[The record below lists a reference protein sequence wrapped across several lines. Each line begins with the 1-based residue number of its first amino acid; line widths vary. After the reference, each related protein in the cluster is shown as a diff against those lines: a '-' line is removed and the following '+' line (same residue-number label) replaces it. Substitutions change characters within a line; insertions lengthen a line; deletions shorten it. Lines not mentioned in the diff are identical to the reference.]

1 MTKLFSDVWVFR
13 LAKCLSR
20 EEISRR
26 FFHVLWANG
35 MAPDLCNNDHGKL
48 VKFNR
53 ERFDSYSNEDLCLI
67 KSRPARPPL
76 VNKDHWHAMSLRVV
90 SAPVLVGGRP
100 LLYVSHFR
108 GALQNSKTIS
118 LETLFESIA
127 EVANYGYE
135 VTLPIEEHAGS
146 YATQLGRCVFFG
158 KLNGPE
164 SFVEQGDQ
172 NELLFAKPR
181 NIYPEMVLMKR
192 SLDNEMFRKFLLL
205 HQEFGGTQID
215 QGAYIKLQM
224 HMGLLP
230 TARAAMWEAGVI
242 VSNRLTA
249 NEWFES
255 GAGEDS

>member
-1 MTKLFSDVWVFR
+1 VSNFFSNVWVFR
-13 LAKCLSR
+13 LSRRLSR
-20 EEISRR
+20 DETSSL
-26 FFHVLWANG
+26 FFAVFSANDIT
-35 MAPDLCNNDHGKL
+35 PDLCDNDQGKI

-53 ERFDSYSNEDLCLI
+53 DRYTSYSNDEPCLI
-67 KSRPARPPL
+67 KSRPGRPPL
-76 VNKDHWHAMSLRVV
+76 VHKERWHDLSLGMV
-90 SAPVLVGGRP
+90 STPVLAGSRP
-100 LLYVSHFR
+100 FLYVSRFR
-108 GALQNSKTIS
+108 SSLRSLIS
-118 LETLFESIA
+118 LDELFESIS
-127 EVANYGYE
+127 EITNYGYE
-135 VTLPIEEHAGS
+135 VMLPIDLHAVS
-146 YATQLGRCVFFG
+146 YASRLGRAVFFEIPSR
-158 KLNGPE
+158 PE
-164 SFVEQGDQ
+164 SFDFAGDQ

-255 GAGEDS
+255 GAGEDW